1 MTRSRRFADARREG
15 RVRRLS
21 VRRQSRPAA
30 LARADLRYGG
40 RKTEG
45 VGALQETLKW
55 RQPSYLTP
63 ETKSGSTIRLD
74 HIAKQPGRYALY
86 FHCQSGLVDRFRELY
101 PDSFEF
107 EGKRALVFEAGRKLP
122 EKPLRHCIA
131 LALTHHLRKKPWP
144 NP

>member
-1 MTRSRRFADARREG
+1 MTRTRRFADAD
-15 RVRRLS
+15 VK
-21 VRRQSRPAA
+21 AA
-30 LARADLRYGG
+30 FAAYPSDVKADLLRL
-40 RKTEG
+40 RELIFDTAAATDG

-74 HIAKQPGRYALY
+74 HIARQPGRYALY

-101 PDSFEF
+101 PDRFEF

-131 LALTHHLRKKPWP
+131 LALTHHLRKKPWS